1 MRTSNVNTIKYYT
14 VWELMLKIKSK
25 HRNLLD
31 FVSSSSFCLENDKLS
46 WNSYW
51 HINSSYKCIH
61 IFSLQSR
68 KLRQSQP
75 DWRSVLCSCMGFASL
90 NVPPWLLSK
99 NSYNALRVFQS
110 NRILAMSM
118 FSPVIL
124 NGYKFTDWDV
134 LKEVITRFIKTAN
147 ISRTSFDRDKS
158 FQINLVYRIQI
169 EKRVN

>member
-1 MRTSNVNTIKYYT
+1 
-14 VWELMLKIKSK
+14 
-25 HRNLLD
+25 
-31 FVSSSSFCLENDKLS
+31 
-46 WNSYW
+46 
-51 HINSSYKCIH
+51 
-61 IFSLQSR
+61 
-68 KLRQSQP
+68 
-75 DWRSVLCSCMGFASL
+75 
-90 NVPPWLLSK
+90 
-99 NSYNALRVFQS
+99 
-110 NRILAMSM
+110 MSM